1 MSPVDVGRDD
11 ISHGILAIEQDIV
24 RNDPER
30 FASQAAITPIDEHGV
45 AGYAHVVRNR
55 QVRAEVSQCQRW
67 VEIRIG
73 EWLGPA
79 KIGRPEKGSCD
90 EPSSEIHKA
99 HKHEFRFLAEHK
111 AIVTDIM
118 KGNPGKEITRAWL
131 IGAIEDAL
139 LVNHGAREG
148 QGVGSGSSHCVPPG
162 ASRSVNL
169 RF

>member
-1 MSPVDVGRDD
+1 MRDY
-11 ISHGILAIEQDIV
+11 
-24 RNDPER
+24 PER

-118 KGNPGKEITRAWL
+118 KNNPGKEITRAML
-131 IGAIEDAL
+131 IAAIEDAL
-139 LVNHGAREG
+139 LVSQGAREG
-148 QGVGSGSSHCVPPG
+148 QGGRCGLSHRVPPG
-162 ASRSVNL
+162 ASPSVTL